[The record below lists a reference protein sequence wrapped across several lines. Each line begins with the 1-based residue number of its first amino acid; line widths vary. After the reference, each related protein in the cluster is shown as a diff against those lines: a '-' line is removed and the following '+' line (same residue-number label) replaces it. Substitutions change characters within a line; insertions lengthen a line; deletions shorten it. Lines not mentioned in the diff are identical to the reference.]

1 MRNLRTNRRDIV
13 MGHRPLV
20 MGILNVTPD
29 SFSDGGRYSNL
40 EAAVGRFRQMVDEGV
55 DIVDIGGESTRPG
68 SARVSVDE
76 ELGRVV
82 PVVEALVRTAD
93 VPISVDTTK
102 AAVVQAAVEAG
113 AEIVN
118 DISGLRF
125 DGDVGRV
132 AAETGAAVVL
142 MHSRGDF
149 ETMHSM
155 PPVDD
160 VLGEVTGGL
169 RTVLE
174 TALGCG
180 IDSGSIVLDVGIG
193 FGKTAEQNLMLIG
206 ELFRVCGE
214 FPDYPMLVG
223 ASRKSFI
230 GRLLGDVPPDQ
241 RDEASL
247 AMHSVAAWNG
257 AAIIRT
263 HDIAAIRSQIP
274 HITLPCGSRFGR
286 RTPFH
291 PKLKRDRR
299 LASPIP

>member
-1 MRNLRTNRRDIV
+1 
-13 MGHRPLV
+13 

-29 SFSDGGRYSNL
+29 SFSDGGKYSHL
-40 EAAVGRFRQMVDEGV
+40 QAAVERFRQMVDQGV

-76 ELGRVV
+76 ELDRVL
-82 PVVEALVRTAD
+82 PVVEALVKIAD

-102 AAVVQAAVEAG
+102 SAVARAAVEAG

-125 DGDVGRV
+125 DGEV
-132 AAETGAAVVL
+132 AHVVADTGAAVVL
-142 MHSRGDF
+142 MHSRGEF

-174 TALGCG
+174 KALGCG
-180 IDSGSIVLDVGIG
+180 IDSGRIVLDVGIG
-193 FGKTAEQNLMLIG
+193 FGKTAEQNLRLIG
-206 ELFRVCGE
+206 ELRLVCGE
-214 FPDYPMLVG
+214 FSDFPMLVG

-263 HDIAAIRSQIP
+263 HDVLATRRMSESVGALRSAVSKP
-274 HITLPCGSRFGR
+274 TGF
-286 RTPFH
+286 
-291 PKLKRDRR
+291 
-299 LASPIP
+299 